1 MRTTRTFR
9 NQFFAAA
16 VIAALFAFVPVRAH
30 AASKEMIALQTQ
42 VQQLLDMV
50 QRIQSTL
57 DSRFGVL
64 QNLAQQ
70 TADQATQMSATV
82 NALQQKI
89 NNQNDALSGKLDSN
103 SGQVQALNDSVDELK
118 SRIAKLEKSITDLQG
133 QLQNIQSPAP
143 GGGMAPAGSAP
154 VPGAPEVGN
163 GAPPPTGSQTPPL
176 QETFQAGVR
185 DFNAARYPV
194 AAGEFQDVVHYYP
207 MDDTAGTAQFYLGEI
222 AYRERNFDDAVK
234 AYNAVLEGFSG
245 NAKAPAAQLHKGL
258 ALLQLNRK
266 QDGIHELRLL
276 IQRHPQTPEA
286 AQARTK
292 LNGLG
297 VRIAGR

>member
-1 MRTTRTFR
+1 MRTARTFR
-9 NQFFAAA
+9 NQLFAAV

-89 NNQNDALSGKLDSN
+89 NNQNDALSGKLDAN

-118 SRIAKLEKSITDLQG
+118 SRC
-133 QLQNIQSPAP
+133 
-143 GGGMAPAGSAP
+143 
-154 VPGAPEVGN
+154 
-163 GAPPPTGSQTPPL
+163 
-176 QETFQAGVR
+176 QAGKI
-185 DFNAARYPV
+185 YYGPSGPV
-194 AAGEFQDVVHYYP
+194 AE
-207 MDDTAGTAQFYLGEI
+207 
-222 AYRERNFDDAVK
+222 
-234 AYNAVLEGFSG
+234 
-245 NAKAPAAQLHKGL
+245 
-258 ALLQLNRK
+258 
-266 QDGIHELRLL
+266 
-276 IQRHPQTPEA
+276 HPESS
-286 AQARTK
+286 
-292 LNGLG
+292 
-297 VRIAGR
+297 AGRRGGSG